1 MDTSARVLNL
11 LIRALGTG
19 ALALGLAFWSGYAR
33 SLTQLHIVLG
43 IGLVLSVWVVSWI
56 AWRKT
61 GRGGLPLLG
70 AACGIVSLPFGVAQG
85 AILPGALHWVVEL
98 AHLAVGVILIGVG
111 SRLAAAVSH
120 RRVSASPS

>member
-11 LIRALGTG
+11 LIRALGAG

-33 SLTQLHIVLG
+33 SLTQLHMVLG
-43 IGLVLSVWVVSWI
+43 LGLVLSVWVVSWI

-61 GRGGLPLLG
+61 GRVGLPLLG
-70 AACGIVSLPFGVAQG
+70 AACGIVSLPFGVAQA
-85 AILPGALHWVVEL
+85 AILPGAFHWVVEL
-98 AHLAVGVILIGVG
+98 AHLALGVIMIGVG

-120 RRVSASPS
+120 PRVSASLS